1 MTRDL
6 SPCIG
11 GGPPT
16 YRDAISRPAQV
27 TVAVP
32 SVPNHEPWYRLVAE
46 HVLDVILLL
55 APDSHYLWVSPSISD
70 VLGWAPEEV
79 VGRSFRDF
87 VRPADQERLVQARQ
101 DAAEGTVQLDEIE
114 VRCKDGSYKW
124 LSNRSTAVTLPDGSR
139 GRVVALRDV
148 HEAVLARRALAASD
162 AQFRL
167 LAEHASDVVCLAGPD
182 HRLRW
187 VSPTIEHTLGWA
199 PDELL
204 GMTLT
209 DLAHPDDR
217 PSHDAAR
224 EALYVPHP
232 ERLTRQR
239 FLGRLRSKDGSYRW
253 MSGTA
258 QPELDEHG
266 DLKAVVA
273 GLRDVSDLIAAR
285 VDAERQAELVR
296 ALMDSVGDAI
306 IVYDR
311 DARLQY
317 VNQRA
322 AALSGLTIDEMVGKA
337 LTDVSRLADHRGPL
351 PDFVHSLLHHLAEV
365 FSEGRALDF
374 EFSVALDDTPR
385 WFHTTLSPVVGAD
398 GQIDMAVST
407 SRDVTE
413 RHRVE
418 EDLTR
423 RATRDQLTGLAN
435 RAVLLDEIVRSLAA
449 AGRTGRAA
457 AVLMIDLD
465 HFKTVNDSLGHDM
478 GDQLLIAAARRLEST
493 VRSGDVAGRLGGDEF
508 VVVMRDLDELD
519 DATQLAQRIVDTFRS
534 PFALGR
540 AEVTTNASVG
550 VAIAHALTDDGGEL
564 LRDADA
570 ALYLAKHQGRDRYAV
585 FTESVRRTVTDRLTL
600 SSELRP
606 AFERNEFEVWY
617 QPCVDL
623 ASERVVALEALL
635 RWRHRSGELL
645 DAHRFIEVADEA
657 GVLTDIGEWVLW
669 QACRHA
675 AGWSHRDAAPLS
687 MYVNLSASQL
697 AEPRLLAAI
706 EEALSTSGLPAAQLC
721 LELSE
726 ASLLREANGAAGN
739 LAAIR
744 SRGIRVSID
753 DFGTGNASLACLREI
768 PVDAI
773 KIDRGFVV
781 HIADDDRDRRIV
793 AGIVALA
800 GQLGVSVTAEGVEN
814 PEQAAALRAIH
825 CDTAQGFLFSRPM
838 PAHEVA
844 DYLSRTLQHC

>member
-1 MTRDL
+1 MADQPLPDL
-6 SPCIG
+6 
-11 GGPPT
+11 
-16 YRDAISRPAQV
+16 
-27 TVAVP
+27 
-32 SVPNHEPWYRLVAE
+32 EPWYRLVAE
-46 HVLDVILLL
+46 HVIDVVLLL
-55 APDSHYLWVSPSISD
+55 APDNHYLWVSPSIVD
-70 VLGWAPEEV
+70 VLGWQPEEV

-87 VRPADQERLVQARQ
+87 VRPDDQERVLQARR
-101 DAAEGTVQLDEIE
+101 DAPGGTAQLDEFE
-114 VRCKDGSYKW
+114 VRCADGSYRW
-124 LSNRSTAVTLPDGSR
+124 LSSRSTAVTLPDGTP

-148 HEAVLARRALAASD
+148 HDAVLARRALAESD

-187 VSPTIEHTLGWA
+187 VSPTIEHTLGWS
-199 PDELL
+199 PDELI

-224 EALYVPHP
+224 EALYEPHP
-232 ERLTRQR
+232 DGLALQR
-239 FLGRLRSKDGSYRW
+239 FLGRLRAKDGSYRW

-258 QPELDEHG
+258 QPELDEQG

-285 VDAERQAELVR
+285 VSAERQAELVH
-296 ALMDSVGDAI
+296 ALMDAVGDAI

-322 AALSGLTIDEMVGKA
+322 AVLSGLPIEEMTGRALSEVG
-337 LTDVSRLADHRGPL
+337 RLADHRGPL

-365 FSEGRALDF
+365 FSDGRSLDF
-374 EFSVALDDTPR
+374 EFCVALDEAPR

-398 GQIDMAVST
+398 GSIAMAVST

-413 RHRVE
+413 RHHVE

-435 RAVLLDEIVRSLAA
+435 RAVLLDEIARALAA
-449 AGRTGRAA
+449 AERTGRAT

-465 HFKTVNDSLGHDM
+465 HFKAVNDSLGHDV

-508 VVVMRDLDELD
+508 VVVMRDLDVLD
-519 DATQLAQRIVDTFRS
+519 DATQLAQRIVDIFRT
-534 PFALGR
+534 PFSLDR
-540 AEVTTNASVG
+540 AEVTANASVG
-550 VAIAHALTDDGGEL
+550 VATASELSTDDGDL

-570 ALYLAKHQGRDRYAV
+570 ALYLAKHQGRDRHAV
-585 FTESVRRTVTDRLTL
+585 YTESVRHTVTDRLTL
-600 SSELRP
+600 STELRP

-623 ASERVVALEALL
+623 ATNRVVALEALL

-645 DAHRFIEVADEA
+645 DAHRFIDVADEA

-675 AGWSHRDAAPLS
+675 ANWTHDDSAPLT
-687 MYVNLSASQL
+687 MCVNLSASQL

-706 EEALSTSGLPAAQLC
+706 DEALSTSGLPAGQLC

-726 ASLLREANGAAGN
+726 ASLLREQQGAAGN
-739 LAAIR
+739 LVAIR
-744 SRGIRVSID
+744 ERGIRVSID

-773 KIDRGFVV
+773 KIDRGFV
-781 HIADDDRDRRIV
+781 ADLGTDERDRRIV

-800 GQLGVSVTAEGVEN
+800 DQLGVAVTAEGVEDQ
-814 PEQAAALRAIH
+814 EQAEALRAIH

-838 PAHEVA
+838 PAQDVA
-844 DYLSRTLQHC
+844 DYLARALLPC